1 MPKKFT
7 EGPKEFLEI
16 KVDIFLD
23 LEEYADSNAVK
34 TSLLC
39 PTSWTE
45 SYQDRKCRRDFARL
59 AKATL
64 AKDWQG
70 YEGEIIPNDRESLIR
85 LDKMRRDLN
94 SLKSQLLTQVN
105 HLKAFGKIVDK
116 HIQIIDKYYYGAFL
130 SSGFVSAHSHYAKTQ
145 SDAYHVRFLFIEA
158 QLEAQQRNSHLAP
171 AASAPDP
178 SQ

>member
-7 EGPKEFLEI
+7 EEPKEFLEI
-16 KVDIFLD
+16 KVDILLD
-23 LEEYADSNAVK
+23 LEGYADSNVVK
-34 TSLLC
+34 TSFLC

-45 SYQDRKCRRDFARL
+45 SHKDRKCRRDFARL

-70 YEGEIIPNDRESLIR
+70 YEGGIIPNDGESLIR

-105 HLKAFGKIVDK
+105 HLKTFGKIIDK

-130 SSGFVSAHSHYAKTQ
+130 SSGFVSSHSNYAKTQ
-145 SDAYHVRFLFIEA
+145 SHAYHVRFLFIEA
-158 QLEAQQRNSHLAP
+158 ELEAQQKNSHLAP
-171 AASAPDP
+171 VVSAPDP